1 MPGEISLAH
10 HGVLFLDE
18 LPEFSRQ
25 IIEALRQ
32 PLEDHQITIARTKE
46 KVTYPANF
54 ILVATMNPCPCGFY
68 GSKIKP
74 CTCTPNEIQRYQKKI
89 SGPILDRIDIKVNVP
104 YLGNQKILNQF
115 NLGNLSSIQEQPLTH
130 HFIKNCIQEALDYQ
144 KTRYQTDQLY
154 NGILS
159 SSQIAKFIHLNDS
172 EKRHLEQAS
181 NKLQLSARSLLKI
194 IRLSRTI
201 ADLDHSNSI
210 KIQHLSEAIS
220 FNQP

>member
-1 MPGEISLAH
+1 MLA
-10 HGVLFLDE
+10 
-18 LPEFSRQ
+18 
-25 IIEALRQ
+25 
-32 PLEDHQITIARTKE
+32 PL
-46 KVTYPANF
+46 
-54 ILVATMNPCPCGFY
+54 L
-68 GSKIKP
+68 
-74 CTCTPNEIQRYQKKI
+74 
-89 SGPILDRIDIKVNVP
+89 
-104 YLGNQKILNQF
+104 
-115 NLGNLSSIQEQPLTH
+115 
-130 HFIKNCIQEALDYQ
+130 
-144 KTRYQTDQLY
+144 
-154 NGILS
+154 